1 VTGESRED
9 RTAHPT
15 SPEPRAH
22 HFVPQCW
29 LSGFTETG
37 HKSGRL
43 SVTDLKR
50 RKQWPSTPAE
60 SGHRRDFYRLSA
72 PHPDPVLVEK
82 MLSKIEDGI
91 APLLKVLDDEQR
103 GPNEDELE
111 GLLGF
116 MAIQWVR
123 VPAFRPTILRIA
135 DSIHRAKFSEYLR
148 SPESWARMLKEADI
162 PAGSPGADYE
172 QMREFE
178 RSGEYSLSAE
188 TEWYL
193 MRAFEGAKTI
203 IPLLM
208 ARHWGVSI
216 SRKGSFIGSDNP
228 VVLDGPKG
236 GMVGFKNAEVVVY
249 PVSRHILLYGTKQVE
264 RSPFVNQMYIARQNT
279 FMMLTAEEQVFSSTP
294 NFCWL
299 DETDGYQTDWRLF
312 SKEKFL

>member
-1 VTGESRED
+1 M
-9 RTAHPT
+9 APPT
-15 SPEPRAH
+15 SPAPRAH

-37 HKSGRL
+37 QKSSRL
-43 SVTDLKR
+43 WVTDLKR
-50 RKQWPSTPAE
+50 RKQWPSTPVE

-72 PHPDPVLVEK
+72 QQPDPVVVEK
-82 MLSKIEDGI
+82 ILSKIEDGI
-91 APLLKVLDDEQR
+91 APLLKALDGERR
-103 GPNEDELE
+103 GPTEDELE

-123 VPAFRPTILRIA
+123 VPAFRPTILGIA
-135 DSIHRAKFSEYLR
+135 DSIHRAKMSEFLR
-148 SPESWARMLKEADI
+148 SPESWAQMLKEADI
-162 PAGSPGADYE
+162 PADSPGADYE
-172 QMREFE
+172 RMREFE

-203 IPLLM
+203 IPLLL
-208 ARHWGVSI
+208 ARRWGASI

-236 GMVGFKNAEVVVY
+236 GMVGFKNAEIVTY
-249 PVSRHILLYGTKQVE
+249 PVSRHVTLYGTKLVE
-264 RSPFVNQMYIARQNT
+264 KSPFVNQMYIARQNT
-279 FMMLTAEEQVFSSTP
+279 FMMLTAGEQVFSSVP
-294 NFCWL
+294 GFCWL
-299 DETDGYQTDWRLF
+299 DETEAYQTDWRLF

>member
-1 VTGESRED
+1 VTGESGED
-9 RTAHPT
+9 MTAPPT

-29 LSGFTETG
+29 LLGFTETQQ
-37 HKSGRL
+37 KNGRL
-43 SVTDLKR
+43 WVTDLKR
-50 RKQWPSTPAE
+50 KKQSPSSPAE
-60 SGHRRDFYRLSA
+60 SGHRRDFYRVST
-72 PHPDPVLVEK
+72 PQSDPVMVEK
-82 MLSKIEDGI
+82 IFSKIEDGI
-91 APLLKVLDDEQR
+91 APLFKALDREQR
-103 GPNEDELE
+103 GPTEDELE
-111 GLLGF
+111 VLLGF

-135 DSIHRAKFSEYLR
+135 DSFHRAKFSEYLQT
-148 SPESWARMLKEADI
+148 PESWARMLKEADI

-193 MRAFEGAKTI
+193 LKAFEGARTI

-236 GMVGFKNAEVVVY
+236 GMVGFKNAGVVSY
-249 PVSRHILLYGTKQVE
+249 PVSRHVMLYGTKSVE
-264 RSPFVNQMYIARQNT
+264 RSPFVNQIFIARQNT

-294 NFCWL
+294 TFCWL